1 MMYVST
7 YTHMHVCTYSMY
19 VCMHVHTYCMY
30 VHAYSTCLKL
40 FLRRTLPMFWD
51 VGGSGTYYGTT
62 YSILKKTVYN
72 HKQTPE

>member
-1 MMYVST
+1 
-7 YTHMHVCTYSMY
+7 
-19 VCMHVHTYCMY
+19 
-30 VHAYSTCLKL
+30 
-40 FLRRTLPMFWD
+40 MFWD